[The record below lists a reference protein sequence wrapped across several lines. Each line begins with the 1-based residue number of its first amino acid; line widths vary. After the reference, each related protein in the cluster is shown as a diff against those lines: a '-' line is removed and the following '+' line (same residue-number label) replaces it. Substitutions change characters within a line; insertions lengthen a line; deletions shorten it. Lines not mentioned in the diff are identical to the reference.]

1 MKHARNYRAVYIS
14 WPNEINMHLCNFHN
28 NFFPKSYLY
37 LIAFRW
43 RFEMKKVPTIY
54 FQFVLLKKKS
64 FSNVFENCSCYS
76 VAYKRQFI
84 VFFITH
90 HLNVDNKAYAI
101 NNPNCLVTFIKRYM
115 KLSLLQTYHHILFL
129 ASVVY
134 IHEDSDQSRCHTHHL
149 LCTDHTKCYNKCRS
163 NEGGRLYI
171 KK

>member
-1 MKHARNYRAVYIS
+1 MFSKIVVVTVS
-14 WPNEINMHLCNFHN
+14 LINV
-28 NFFPKSYLY
+28 S
-37 LIAFRW
+37 
-43 RFEMKKVPTIY
+43 
-54 FQFVLLKKKS
+54 LL
-64 FSNVFENCSCYS
+64 
-76 VAYKRQFI
+76 

-149 LCTDHTKCYNKCRS
+149 LCTDHTGWYSCCRS
-163 NEGGRLYI
+163 GVGNKLYI
-171 KK
+171 KKQKNPNDIKNMSKLRTISL